1 MSQIEYLFDACYT
14 LSSVLTTDSLED
26 LGIKPGDKV
35 KLLVKA
41 IHVIPVKE

>member
-1 MSQIEYLFDACYT
+1 MSQIECSFDACDT
-14 LSSVLTTDSLED
+14 LSSVLTADSLED